1 MMVVNNRNSILLH
14 ENTHHKHQIDM
25 FESFLKLT
33 SRPSTVKAI
42 LAILGGDEGSYKV
55 TPIEEDHQ

>member
-42 LAILGGDEGSYKV
+42 LAILGGDEGS
-55 TPIEEDHQ
+55 